1 MGNHLLKLWIGCQF
15 LLTAKGFKEL
25 PGCGLCGL
33 MHYFY
38 GIPQAERLSR
48 AGIHACGTIG
58 PIHTQVAFNRG
69 LLFPACNFRGCYMDG
84 AKGADHHAKPAAYAE
99 PLVYRCVSLG
109 AVGSAC
115 EADPYAGSVLALA
128 ALGGELDAIHLHHTI
143 ARLQSLAGQ
152 DCTDDCACF
161 GMSCGTS
168 QLTGMATHAML
179 GVNKDERTF
188 Y

>member
-25 PGCGLCGL
+25 SGCGLCGL

-58 PIHTQVAFNRG
+58 PIHTQVAFNSG
-69 LLFPACNFRGCYMDG
+69 LLFPPCNFRGCYMDG
-84 AKGADHHAKPAAYAE
+84 TKGADYHAKPAAYAE

-115 EADPYAGSVLALA
+115 GAYPYAGSVLTLA
-128 ALGGELDAIHLHHTI
+128 ALGGKLDAIHLYHTI
-143 ARLQSLAGQ
+143 ARLQSLAG
-152 DCTDDCACF
+152 
-161 GMSCGTS
+161 
-168 QLTGMATHAML
+168 
-179 GVNKDERTF
+179 
-188 Y
+188 